1 MKIVCCQ
8 NKSLTHILLKITE
21 HSGFRPDEI
30 NSLCDEKR
38 TSDLACD
45 AIVLH
50 GSIKGENR
58 KVGTS

>member
-1 MKIVCCQ
+1 
-8 NKSLTHILLKITE
+8 LTHIILKITE

-30 NSLCDEKR
+30 NSLCGEKR
-38 TSDLACD
+38 TSDVACA

-58 KVGTS
+58 KVGIS